1 MDRIDQTPPM
11 GVGAAEETQE
21 EAEAVEESLE
31 EDHQCLDPE
40 EQDER
45 RLYHPMW
52 TISYSDKALTYSQ
65 GINERPESLS
75 RSGTFT
81 GASITTQR

>member
-1 MDRIDQTPPM
+1 M
-11 GVGAAEETQE
+11 GAEAAEEARE
-21 EAEAVEESLE
+21 EAEAEAVEETLE

-40 EQDER
+40 ERDGR

-52 TISYSDKALTYSQ
+52 TTNYSDKALTYSQ
-65 GINERPESLS
+65 GISERPESLS

-81 GASITTQR
+81 GASITTQQ